1 MQDYP
6 PLAGTGS
13 PLSGQDRKQRHRTRL
28 DSRSSHDTGISL
40 WIAAATVVISLGVLL
55 IFTHGDV
62 KNGGGPFVITPPT
75 QISAYP
81 ASDL

>member
-6 PLAGTGS
+6 PLAGHGR
-13 PLSGQDRKQRHRTRL
+13 QDRRKNSLEPQQT
-28 DSRSSHDTGISL
+28 HDTGITL

-55 IFTHGDV
+55 IFTQGHL
-62 KNGGGPFVITPPT
+62 KNGGAPFVITPPA

-81 ASDL
+81 VADR

>member
-6 PLAGTGS
+6 PLADHG
-13 PLSGQDRKQRHRTRL
+13 RERHRET
-28 DSRSSHDTGISL
+28 DSELRQSRDSGISI
-40 WIAAATVVISLGVLL
+40 WIAVAAVIISLGILMVFSQGQL
-55 IFTHGDV
+55 

-81 ASDL
+81 AANR